1 MSQEGTIRAKILK
14 RVSSLKRLSETILH
28 PAHLLRTGG
37 TALIVGTWLT
47 VLNQGDVFWTG
58 ELYGWLWIKI
68 ALNYLTPFAVANLG
82 LLSKK
87 SEKESTSSNHAAEQ

>member
-1 MSQEGTIRAKILK
+1 MSDLK
-14 RVSSLKRLSETILH
+14 RHLKAIVY
-28 PAHLLRTGG
+28 PAHLRRTGA

-58 ELYGWLWIKI
+58 ELYGWLWVKV

-82 LLSKK
+82 LLSKE